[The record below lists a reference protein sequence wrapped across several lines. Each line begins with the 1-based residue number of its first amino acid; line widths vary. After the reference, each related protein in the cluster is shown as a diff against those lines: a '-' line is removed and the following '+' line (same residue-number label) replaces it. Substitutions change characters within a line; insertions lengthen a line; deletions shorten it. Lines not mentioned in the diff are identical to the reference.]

1 MGSVYL
7 YLISFDFFYFLF
19 QYEIFKHLLLGKEKT
34 TKILILK
41 QKYLEHS
48 NRVLFSEFGKSAQ
61 FLVWIFF
68 FPTFFCLGA
77 CGLVL
82 WTLVWIFIRL
92 YYSALIVTEDNL
104 MLFLFMREGVMMI
117 IMVLLILLFRLYL
130 VDLLPLFLIN

>member
-48 NRVLFSEFGKSAQ
+48 NRVLFSKFGKSAQ

-68 FPTFFCLGA
+68 PSFFCLGA
-77 CGLVL
+77 CGFVL

-104 MLFLFMREGVMMI
+104 MLFLFMREVI
-117 IMVLLILLFRLYL
+117 IMVLILLFCLYL